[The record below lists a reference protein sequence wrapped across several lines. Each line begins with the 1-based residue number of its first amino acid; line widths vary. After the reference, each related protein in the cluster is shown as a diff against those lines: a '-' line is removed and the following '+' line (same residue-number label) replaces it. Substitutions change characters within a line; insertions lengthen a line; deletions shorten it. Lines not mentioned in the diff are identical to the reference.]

1 MDKKKLYKYIICITN
16 FIVKTKR
23 AKKSRTK
30 YAEWP
35 NISGWRRCSQYFSL
49 FMNADHLN
57 KPYIYTCSLY
67 VVQKTCSILYYV
79 LCSDIA
85 VYVVAYVSVAF
96 IPVAAVYCPTLS
108 LSLFLTLSHALYVF
122 FYILSSSLSRTIGCI
137 LPKNSFL
144 LRIGILVNMRFYF
157 FSCLRLKKE

>member
-1 MDKKKLYKYIICITN
+1 MQQTIGFICPNRSEWNMDKKKLYKYIICITN

-108 LSLFLTLSHALYVF
+108 LSLSYPLTCVVCVFLY
-122 FYILSSSLSRTIGCI
+122 
-137 LPKNSFL
+137 SF
-144 LRIGILVNMRFYF
+144 F
-157 FSCLRLKKE
+157 FSLPHDRVHFAEKFILATNWDFG

>member
-108 LSLFLTLSHALYVF
+108 LSLSYPLTCVVCVF
-122 FYILSSSLSRTIGCI
+122 FIF
-137 LPKNSFL
+137 FL
-144 LRIGILVNMRFYF
+144 LLSPARSGAFCRKIH
-157 FSCLRLKKE
+157 SCYELGFWLTCVFISSHVLG